1 MVTALLPIIFIVALS
16 IPDGLEVKTFGK
28 FHDCGFVE
36 TFEIFQNN
44 SFLFSR
50 LVVLSMLASTNR

>member
-1 MVTALLPIIFIVALS
+1 MVTALLPIIFIVALF
-16 IPDGLEVKTFGK
+16 IPDGLQVVTFGK

-36 TFEIFQNN
+36 TFEKFQNN

-50 LVVLSMLASTNR
+50 LVVLSTLASTNR